1 MSETR
6 APRIHPALLV
16 EGLGHAYGGHP
27 SLDDIGFVVQ
37 PGGFTSL
44 LGLNGAGKT
53 TLISCLARLA
63 GPWRGRVQICG
74 VDPVVWPAR
83 AMARI
88 GVVFQEPT
96 LDLDMTIARN
106 LRYHAALHG
115 LSRRRA
121 ETRIAADLASHGLAR
136 YADRKV
142 RGLSFGIRRRAEVAR
157 ALLHRPSL
165 VLMDEAAS
173 GLDVPS
179 RKALGINLRRRCRR
193 EGLAVLWATHADDEV
208 RVSDGLVVLHE
219 GRQLAAGKVG
229 DVIEQTG
236 RGSLRAA
243 FSALTS

>member
-1 MSETR
+1 MNEKR
-6 APRIHPALLV
+6 APRINPALLV

-37 PGGFTSL
+37 PGGFTAL

-53 TLISCLARLA
+53 TLISCLIRLA
-63 GPWRGRVQICG
+63 GPWRGRVRICG
-74 VDPVVWPAR
+74 VDPIVWPAR
-83 AMARI
+83 AMAKI

-96 LDLDMTIARN
+96 LDLDMTMAQN
-106 LRYHAALHG
+106 LGHHAALHG
-115 LSRRRA
+115 LSRAFAKARV
-121 ETRIAADLASHGLAR
+121 EADLVSHGLAR

-142 RGLSFGIRRRAEVAR
+142 RDLSFGIRRRAEVAR

-165 VLMDEAAS
+165 VMMDEATA

-179 RKALGINLRRRCRR
+179 RRALGNNLRRMCRHD
-193 EGLAVLWATHADDEV
+193 GLAVLWATHAVDEV
-208 RVSDGLVVLHE
+208 HVSHRLVVLHE
-219 GRQLAAGKVG
+219 GRQLATGKVG
-229 DVIEQTG
+229 DVIKRTG